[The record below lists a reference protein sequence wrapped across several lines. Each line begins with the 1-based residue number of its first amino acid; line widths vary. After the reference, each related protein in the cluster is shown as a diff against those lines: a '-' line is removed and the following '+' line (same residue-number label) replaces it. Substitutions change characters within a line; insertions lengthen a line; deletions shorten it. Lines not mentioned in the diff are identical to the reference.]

1 MSLGSGVVRRGG
13 QEQVCLSSLLLE
25 AAATAVSVQP
35 LDVLREL

>member
-1 MSLGSGVVRRGG
+1 MSLGSGVLRRGG
-13 QEQVCLSSLLLE
+13 QEQVCLSSPLLE